1 MDTSSTTIELP
12 RNVRLNNPG
21 NVDRN
26 SIRWQ
31 GMAAVQDDVR
41 FIRFVAPQWGF
52 RCMARIL
59 KGHFLSGHQTIRSL
73 IGDPLDGWAPA
84 NENDTGAYE
93 NDVSKRM
100 LVGIDETLVLPVFL
114 LPMLKAIAIHEGGCP
129 WPDSVVQLGID
140 LEHSA

>member
-1 MDTSSTTIELP
+1 VDTSSTSEVPL
-12 RNVRLNNPG
+12 NVRQNNPG
-21 NVDRN
+21 NVDLT

-31 GMAAVQDDVR
+31 GMAAVQSGR
-41 FIRFVAPQWGF
+41 FITFVAPQWGF

-59 KGHFLSGHQTIRSL
+59 RGHYLSGHTTVRSL
-73 IGDPLDGWAPA
+73 IGDPIDGWAPA

-100 LVGIDETLVLPVFL
+100 GVGLDETLVFPDFF

-140 LEHSA
+140 LERSA